1 MSLTKPSPTFLKAI
15 ALMLVLSLAPLTIYI
30 LYNRTGGPESQKER
44 TFQKKLRYVLMGAN
58 TSVDLGPYT
67 EWEWETVCAI
77 DANVSAAE
85 LEGILGF
92 KYKDYDQLHWM
103 PVARYWTLLFVGD
116 ERETNWG
123 KHHPVTPI
131 RIPRDDLANLALPE
145 GKKGVCVPRQTGR
158 FVFQRGEAPISASP
172 ITASIRAI
180 TENTPAPALDATAAE
195 PPQ

>member
-1 MSLTKPSPTFLKAI
+1 MSLTKPSPTFLKAM

-44 TFQKKLRYVLMGAN
+44 TFQKKLRYVLMGAE

-67 EWEWETVCAI
+67 EWEWETLCAF

-85 LEGILGF
+85 MEAVLGF
-92 KYKDYDQLHWM
+92 KYKDYDQMHWM
-103 PVARYWTLLFVGD
+103 PVARYWTLMFVGS

-123 KHHPVTPI
+123 KHHPVNPI
-131 RIPRDDLANLALPE
+131 RIPRDDLANLKLP
-145 GKKGVCVPRQTGR
+145 GGQKGVCVPRATAR
-158 FVFQRGEAPISASP
+158 FVFQRGTAPIGTSPVTAEIRDTKAASAE
-172 ITASIRAI
+172 AI
-180 TENTPAPALDATAAE
+180 AAE